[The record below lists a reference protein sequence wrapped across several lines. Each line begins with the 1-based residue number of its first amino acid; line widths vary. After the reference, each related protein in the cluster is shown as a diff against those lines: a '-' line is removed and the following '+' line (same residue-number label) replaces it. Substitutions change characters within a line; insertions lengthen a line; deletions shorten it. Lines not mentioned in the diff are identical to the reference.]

1 MKTIFVTVSDDRI
14 GRKNGLYGKTQD
26 KILEYLKQNL
36 LGITDF
42 LFVKYN
48 DILQTDFYLENKL
61 ILDTIE
67 PAFNGRCYK
76 PYAILEGLN
85 KINEND
91 FLIYNDVSP
100 ELWSFIDTNNTINK
114 NEYDINIIKKLC
126 EENNNI
132 LTAHCNFILNEDPLI
147 NYHTHENFTL
157 DTCMKRMNLEDYK
170 HSLQHASGMICLK
183 KNNKTMEFVKEWLKY
198 NLIDECA
205 SVTSFSN
212 INYNNINTSTIHP
225 NFWTNECEHKIGHR
239 HDQSI
244 SGLLINKMNNK
255 LVVSPTNMY
264 PTYNFLSFCI
274 INHSYKFIDSNQ
286 PKTKKKIIN
295 ILNTE
300 TNIYDMIVYDRVD

>member
-1 MKTIFVTVSDDRI
+1 MKTIFVTVSDDRS

-26 KILEYLKQNL
+26 KVLTFLQNNSF
-36 LGITDF
+36 GITDF
-42 LFVKYN
+42 LFLKYD
-48 DILQTDFYLENKL
+48 DILQTEFYNQNKL
-61 ILDTIE
+61 ILDIVE

-85 KINEND
+85 KINDND

-100 ELWSFIDTNNTINK
+100 ELWNFIDTNNNINK
-114 NEYDINIIKKLC
+114 NIYDINIIKNLC
-126 EENNNI
+126 EINNDI
-132 LTAHCNFILNEDPLI
+132 LTSHCNVTLNDPLI
-147 NYHTHENFTL
+147 NYHTHENYTL
-157 DTCMKRMNLEDYK
+157 DVCMKRMNLEDYK

-183 KNNKTMEFVKEWLKY
+183 KNDKTLNFVKEWLKY

-212 INYNNINTSTIHP
+212 INNDNITSSTVYP
-225 NFWTNECEHKIGHR
+225 NFWVNEYVNKLGHR

-255 LVVSPTNMY
+255 LVVSPTNIY

-274 INHSYKFIDSNQ
+274 INHTYKFIDSNQ
-286 PKTKKKIIN
+286 SKTKKIIKN
-295 ILNTE
+295 ILNKE
-300 TNIYDMIVYDRVD
+300 TNIHDMVFYDRIE

>member
-1 MKTIFVTVSDDRI
+1 MKTIFVTVSDDRS

-26 KILEYLKQNL
+26 KILEYLKHNSF
-36 LGITDF
+36 GITDF

-61 ILDTIE
+61 ILDTFE

-114 NEYDINIIKKLC
+114 HEYDINIIKKLC
-126 EENNNI
+126 EENNDI
-132 LTAHCNFILNEDPLI
+132 LTPQCNFILNDDPLI

-157 DTCMKRMNLEDYK
+157 DICMKRMNLEDYK

-183 KNNKTMEFVKEWLKY
+183 KTNKTVNFVKEWLKY
-198 NLIDECA
+198 NIIDECA

-212 INYNNINTSTIHP
+212 ITNNNINTSTIYP
-225 NFWTNECEHKIGHR
+225 NFWVNEYENKIGHR